1 MIRVSR
7 HKLSEMSFWLGD
19 KAVPSTVCYLKFQ
32 FHLQPGPRPAYPP
45 GAQMGGPPR
54 MGMPTM
60 PPHHGYGGE
69 WALLALCLSFIV
81 CVCFLISLD
90 LLCTKFHI
98 MFLYHMFYVICSLI
112 LFQFLYLE
120 FSFSVVI
127 LLVFVVFLSLSLEKG
142 WGETCIDWSSVH
154 HCKHAII

>member
-1 MIRVSR
+1 M
-7 HKLSEMSFWLGD
+7 
-19 KAVPSTVCYLKFQ
+19 CYLKFQ

-98 MFLYHMFYVICSLI
+98 MFLYHVLCYLLIDFVSVFIPGIFFQCSHTISLCSLS
-112 LFQFLYLE
+112 E
-120 FSFSVVI
+120 S
-127 LLVFVVFLSLSLEKG
+127 
-142 WGETCIDWSSVH
+142 
-154 HCKHAII
+154 